1 MNKRTVLADDSEIQ
15 TEKSDYMR
23 QQKTRPKRLKWKIIP
38 SKQENHSF
46 FQSRVLFSGDTILN
60 LFRQQQRQKQWFRVD
75 EAQGSRCCDFGNESC
90 TLKSW
95 ELVGM
100 NQG

>member
-1 MNKRTVLADDSEIQ
+1 MYKRTVLADDSEIQ
-15 TEKSDYMR
+15 IEKSVGYMDLIS
-23 QQKTRPKRLKWKIIP
+23 QEVHNANIRLSHP
-38 SKQENHSF
+38 KQENHSF
-46 FQSRVLFSGDTILN
+46 LPSRVLYSGDTILN
-60 LFRQQQRQKQWFRVD
+60 LFHQQQWFRVD